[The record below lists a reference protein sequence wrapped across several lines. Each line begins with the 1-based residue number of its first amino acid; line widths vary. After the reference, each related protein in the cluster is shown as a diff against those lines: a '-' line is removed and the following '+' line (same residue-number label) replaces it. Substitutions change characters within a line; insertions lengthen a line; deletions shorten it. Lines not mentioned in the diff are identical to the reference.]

1 MEQCSLIAAPYASD
15 GRVLGVLGV
24 IGPTRMDYDR
34 VITTVQATAQA
45 LSRTMAERTGLAV
58 GAAMAAIALRSPIAA
73 MALPHPAR
81 PWVFAAWPSHP
92 ARAPASGPC
101 PDFGRPPGR
110 RRPPLSR
117 FPLRPMTMHPEQDD
131 VTTPARSEAHTSE
144 LQSLL
149 RISYAG

>member
-1 MEQCSLIAAPYASD
+1 
-15 GRVLGVLGV
+15 
-24 IGPTRMDYDR
+24 
-34 VITTVQATAQA
+34 
-45 LSRTMAERTGLAV
+45 
-58 GAAMAAIALRSPIAA
+58 MAAIALRSPIAA

-131 VTTPARSEAHTSE
+131 VTTQAGDAPGNDATIDTDDLVEKLKGEIEQLRARALVEHAELRKQPKPQARHGHHATHFAHH
-144 LQSLL
+144 
-149 RISYAG
+149 

>member
-1 MEQCSLIAAPYASD
+1 
-15 GRVLGVLGV
+15 
-24 IGPTRMDYDR
+24 
-34 VITTVQATAQA
+34 
-45 LSRTMAERTGLAV
+45 
-58 GAAMAAIALRSPIAA
+58 MAAIALRSPIAA

-131 VTTPARSEAHTSE
+131 VTTQAGAAPGNDATIDTDELVEQPKGQTEQLRARAWVEQARPDHQAKGRERTDNRS
-144 LQSLL
+144 
-149 RISYAG
+149 G